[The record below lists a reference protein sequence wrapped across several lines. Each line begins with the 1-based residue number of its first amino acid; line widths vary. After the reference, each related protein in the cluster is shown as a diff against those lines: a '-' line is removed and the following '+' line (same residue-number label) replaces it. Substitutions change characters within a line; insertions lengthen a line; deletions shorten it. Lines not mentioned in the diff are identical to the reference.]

1 MASKELTALK
11 AIELL
16 KKLKQNNIDDQM
28 VEDMLL
34 HIIEQDIKRYELIKN
49 DKYTTTYKNNG
60 EYTLR
65 TLEKA
70 LEIIK
75 TKHID
80 IDVLELSADV
90 LTYNKNPFPKITQ
103 EEFDLL
109 KEVLEDE

>member
-1 MASKELTALK
+1 MASKKLTSLE

-16 KKLKQNNIDDQM
+16 KKLKQNNIEDQM

-65 TLEKA
+65 KLGKA

-90 LTYNKNPFPKITQ
+90 LTYNKYPFPKLTQ

-109 KEVLEDE
+109 KEVLEDD